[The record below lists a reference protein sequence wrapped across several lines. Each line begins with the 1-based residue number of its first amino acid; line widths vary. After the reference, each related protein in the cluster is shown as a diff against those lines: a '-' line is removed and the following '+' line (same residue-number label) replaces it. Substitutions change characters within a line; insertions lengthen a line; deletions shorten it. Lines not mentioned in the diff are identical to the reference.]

1 MSKIL
6 KRSLSTRSLLM
17 YALSAILAPVLIQ
30 NSSIA
35 QQARAW
41 GPGETPAQAA
51 ERVVTDEQI
60 VNINGVDKEVKKGEV
75 INFEEGAVS
84 IETGKEAV
92 LQDGTKIMKDGT
104 LVNPDGTAVTKDGT
118 IILPDGRE
126 EVKRDQAVQGQ
137 TQSILAPDSPGQTQ
151 GLGRVKGGVG
161 TPSEFSADLS
171 CVPQPVSSGIR
182 FSLRLTPLADNVNF
196 IYRDLVY
203 SFSDSKSTSVPKLG
217 AILPIQSRVYTESN
231 FLPNLDLAKN
241 SVNVR
246 GYVNGISVTPQRTTT
261 YRFIIGNEALLTAPC
276 N

>member
-6 KRSLSTRSLLM
+6 KRSSSSR
-17 YALSAILAPVLIQ
+17 ALFVWAFSAILAPVLIQ

-51 ERVVTDEQI
+51 SRVVTDEQI
-60 VNINGVDKEVKKGEV
+60 VNINGTDKEVKRGEV
-75 INFEEGAVS
+75 IKFEEGTVS

-126 EVKRDQAVQGQ
+126 EVKGNQSVQGQ

-161 TPSEFSADLS
+161 TPNEFSAEVK
-171 CVPQPVSSGIR
+171 CFPVSSGINLI
-182 FSLRLTPLADNVNF
+182 FSLTPRANSVQF
-196 IYRDLVY
+196 INRDLVY
-203 SFSDSKSTSVPKLG
+203 SFSDSKGTSIPNKG
-217 AILPIQSRVYTESN
+217 PILPVQSPVYFAQNIVPGLGLNKS
-231 FLPNLDLAKN
+231 

-246 GYVNGISVTPQRTTT
+246 GSVNGVTVTPERTTA
-261 YRFIIGNEALLTAPC
+261 YNFIIGNEALLTAPC